1 MGWLFWVLLI
11 FTILMAIR
19 GADKGFLRMALSLA
33 SMVIIMLLASW
44 LNPYVGSFMKTT
56 PVYTVVKSECGNFF
70 EKKISSY
77 ENDEGQGMSKSDQI
91 TAIDAQ
97 EFPEIIRNA
106 LNENNNS
113 EIYDLLGVSDFVDY
127 LSGYVANFV
136 INGIAYILSFAI
148 AAIIVKLIFSAI
160 DLLTMLPVVGTVNA
174 IAGMLVGVGQAILW
188 IWVFFVLVT
197 ILCNTELGQ
206 ILAAQIEDNS
216 ILKILYDKNVLL
228 NIITAVL

>member
-1 MGWLFWVLLI
+1 M
-11 FTILMAIR
+11 
-19 GADKGFLRMALSLA
+19 
-33 SMVIIMLLASW
+33 
-44 LNPYVGSFMKTT
+44 
-56 PVYTVVKSECGNFF
+56 
-70 EKKISSY
+70 
-77 ENDEGQGMSKSDQI
+77 
-91 TAIDAQ
+91 
-97 EFPEIIRNA
+97 
-106 LNENNNS
+106 
-113 EIYDLLGVSDFVDY
+113 LGVSDFVDY